1 MTEEPYDYA
10 AERDDARRADWW
22 KYPTPG
28 QWVGGEW
35 RSWDPAE
42 WGVDQ

>member
-1 MTEEPYDYA
+1 MTEQPYDYA

-35 RSWDPAE
+35 EHYEKGDE
-42 WGVDQ
+42 